1 MSGYTFVQEAHHT
14 TPGGGDPTVGSSD
27 GLSSTGMGNLL
38 IAVVGGTGNGLTSV
52 SMPAGWVDCGDSLVF
67 GSSSG
72 LYAQAQVFYYPD
84 NPGGITS
91 VTATLTSGGNLSG
104 YIQVLEFSGAPVSPT
119 IRAHAYSG
127 ISHGSFPP
135 TLSADTNDLVILA
148 ADWSSNAGFGA
159 DSGWTQYAFTY
170 GGYLGSGITEY
181 IIPSSN
187 GTVTPTLAASGGTV
201 VGLIVDFE
209 TPSNN
214 TNQGISTTLTPSD
227 SLAEQYVSQEPITT
241 TLTPSTVITEDAVVT
256 AFVNTTPSPS
266 TVLAESA
273 SHAEAISTTLVVSTA
288 IADVRGTY
296 GAISTSATTSTV
308 LSELAI
314 HSISLIT
321 TPSATS
327 TFMEVS
333 AFDVPTSTGTS
344 PNTSLGTNEGRGEP
358 ISTVISIIH
367 SMLAIFPRNIFTSII
382 PSSTLREAAT
392 HPNVTTFSILSPNT
406 QISATQPAAIST
418 NISPS
423 STIAIVANRFK
434 TLLTSVNPLTFLSR
448 TAGRVQAIASS
459 LTPSSVMALF
469 RVQSAAIGTTLTP
482 STALGAFLSHYKGIQ
497 TVLQFPPNVNW
508 PIITYL
514 MSIKGKVAAI
524 GSDVSPDTSLLAV
537 RAYTETIT
545 TSLTPD
551 TSLTESATHIY
562 NPMRTMVVPQ
572 TSFGTPVLSHSK
584 AITTLLTPSTTM
596 TGPAAHFEPLS
607 TAGTVSTAMALSDI
621 THYEAVKTQPLP
633 STMMS
638 IQVARVALIRTQP
651 QAWTYFNAQGVVTY
665 TRTIPM
671 KGFMGGPLLQW
682 LLCGPRVV
690 SAGVPRVT
698 SCFGNVVGVA

>member
-1 MSGYTFVQEAHHT
+1 MPTVLQDVRATTPSGGNPTVTLSST
-14 TPGGGDPTVGSSD
+14 TPGT
-27 GLSSTGMGNLL
+27 LL
-38 IAVVGGTGNGLTSV
+38 VAAIGGTDAAGDLGTST
-52 SMPAGWVDCGDSLVF
+52 SMPSGWIDSGAGLQINAHSL
-67 GSSSG
+67 
-72 LYAQAQVFYYPD
+72 LQVWYYPD

-91 VTATLTSGGNLSG
+91 VAGTIASSGDTSG
-104 YIQVLEFSGAPVSPT
+104 YMRIVEFSGVATSPT
-119 IRAHAYSG
+119 FDGVAG
-127 ISHGSFPP
+127 INNGTGAGNENPI
-135 TLSADTNDLVILA
+135 TTTKDGDLVISCA
-148 ADWSSNAGFGA
+148 VAYGPNSAYGS
-159 DSGWTQYAFTY
+159 DSGWTQYSAGIGGWGGPELFEWQVQTTHGTIEQGATASVVSTY
-170 GGYLGSGITEY
+170 ENQVIFAIE
-181 IIPSSN
+181 SSA
-187 GTVTPTLAASGGTV
+187 V
-201 VGLIVDFE
+201 
-209 TPSNN
+209 SNN
-214 TNQGISTTLTPSD
+214 ADVSTTLTPSD

-266 TVLAESA
+266 TVLAESV

-288 IADVRGTY
+288 IADVRDTY

-392 HPNVTTFSILSPNT
+392 HPNVATFSILSPNT

-423 STIAIVANRFK
+423 STVAIVANRFK

-469 RVQSAAIGTTLTP
+469 RVQSAVIGTTLSP
-482 STALGAFLSHYKGIQ
+482 NTALGSFQSHYKGIQ
-497 TVLQFPPNVNW
+497 TLLQFPPNVNW

-524 GSDVSPDTSLLAV
+524 SSDVSPDTSLLAV

-562 NPMRTMVVPQ
+562 NPMRTFVIPQ

-621 THYEAVKTQPLP
+621 THYEAIKTQPLP